1 MRFTRISLQNLA
13 SWRGEHVLDL
23 NGQNP
28 VEDGEVCYK
37 SVDNAPLF
45 LIHGVT
51 GAGKSS
57 LIDAVLLALFGRT
70 LRLSN
75 DSAKTSSEEKAQEHP
90 AQLISR
96 GEGFMKA
103 EVDVEVGEELYRFRY
118 YVQRA
123 NKKPDGNIQKA
134 VRTIVKLDS
143 ETGDELEHYDT
154 EKQEALKEVHEDVL
168 GGLTFEE
175 FSRSV
180 VLAQNEFSRFLDADA
195 KEKSA
200 LIAKLTGT
208 EIFARYGAAIKAAE
222 KEAKGRKEELEEEG
236 KALLKADAL
245 VATREALGHD
255 RQSREAAR
263 TERDEASAARSELEK
278 HIEAAAKIAKL
289 EGKVEE
295 EEARGEISP
304 EDREALKRHDLV
316 LGNEEDLRA
325 LSARG
330 AALVERR
337 DDLTEVEEE
346 LDGIDPPTADQTVE
360 RQSALVD
367 LLEEHEQ
374 LAEAAD
380 ASKHKLER
388 VKGDREK
395 LRARIEECKK
405 KLRER
410 RANSGSSRHA
420 ALVEYVEHAPLL
432 FGLEAGAALSA
443 AHRDRAND
451 YLSKHANLWASS
463 STNRFADHLAL
474 VAELVDE
481 STDASAHIELEQQKR
496 ELESLEKEL
505 AALDEELEAATA
517 VESQTREELEA
528 FCEEHGSKD
537 KLEAEREQVEA
548 ALEAAKRRTELLEKQ
563 KSIQGDIASREENVR
578 LLEEKL
584 AALFKNLGD
593 DIDTLL
599 GHLLDAPEVERIERG
614 SKDLREAEKKLA
626 EARREHEPSLLGRA
640 KLDEVAARVGLAPES
655 DVDAI
660 LEALEK
666 RYASKEEEVAG
677 LGKKIEEAEEKIAEH
692 EELVE
697 RGLETAI
704 DEARARYNRLVLLH
718 KVAGGEQMQ
727 EMKQRLNLGVLLKIT
742 NARLE
747 RLTNGRL
754 ALVQTKASN
763 TAEFDLKDL
772 QANRHGSRYTL
783 SGGEKFLV
791 SLALALGL
799 RDMQGR
805 DAARMPRSMFI
816 DEGFGALDGERRD
829 ALLQVLE
836 QLGSENDTQL
846 GIISHVSEIK
856 DQMDVSIE
864 IEKINEQSRFA
875 DESAAN

>member
-304 EDREALKRHDLV
+304 EDREALERHDLV

-640 KLDEVAARVGLAPES
+640 KLDEVADRVGLAPES